1 MKPSLRSRREPDVVA
16 VPRTVRPIIARRR
29 QNLASSGGMNKRRRE
44 VDSSRNRQ
52 ETALGAIQDGGPGAD
67 SFDVNVTTSPTLD
80 RARQIV
86 QHAHAISP
94 SASLLRLEQQL
105 RSGDSNARQLARLI
119 EGSPALA
126 ARVLRM
132 ANSAFYAPAEPVT
145 TLSRAVALLGDT
157 VLRQLVL
164 TSLIV
169 SRRAAGRSPREA
181 LAAARL
187 TGDAVRC
194 AVVGKAL
201 AQVSRYGDADTAFA
215 AGLLH
220 DLGHVYLLDEAGERY
235 ASYLL
240 DPAEMDP
247 HNHAAQVETEIELTG
262 TTHQDIGAVF
272 AYEWNL
278 PPAIAR
284 VLWDHHTPTPGSLG
298 ALIAAAD
305 VLVRE
310 ISYPTVVDT
319 CDRIVEGDG
328 ALAAFNVSRERWD
341 ERLPIVRVHFEELLS
356 IFDAQAA

>member
-1 MKPSLRSRREPDVVA
+1 MDAATDTFSV
-16 VPRTVRPIIARRR
+16 
-29 QNLASSGGMNKRRRE
+29 E
-44 VDSSRNRQ
+44 V
-52 ETALGAIQDGGPGAD
+52 L
-67 SFDVNVTTSPTLD
+67 TSTTLD

-105 RSGDSNARQLARLI
+105 RQGDSNARQLAKLI
-119 EGSPALA
+119 DGSPALA

-169 SRRAAGRSPREA
+169 SRRAGNRSPREA

-187 TGDAVRC
+187 TGDAVRA
-194 AVVGKAL
+194 AVVGKTL
-201 AQVSRYGDADTAFA
+201 AQMSRSVDPDTAFA

-220 DLGHVYLLDEAGERY
+220 DLGHVYLLDDVGERY

-240 DPAEMDP
+240 DPHAHDARNAAGQLEM
-247 HNHAAQVETEIELTG
+247 EIELAG
-262 TTHQDIGAVF
+262 TTHQDVGAVF

-278 PPAIAR
+278 PPVIAR
-284 VLWDHHTPTPGSLG
+284 VLWDHHVPSPGSLG
-298 ALIAAAD
+298 ALIAGSDVLLRELSYPSVVDAAD
-305 VLVRE
+305 QQL
-310 ISYPTVVDT
+310 
-319 CDRIVEGDG
+319 EGDTV
-328 ALAAFNVSRERWD
+328 LAALKITRERWE
-341 ERLPIVRVHFEELLS
+341 ERTSTVRDSFSELLS
-356 IFDAQAA
+356 IFDVQAG

>member
-1 MKPSLRSRREPDVVA
+1 M
-16 VPRTVRPIIARRR
+16 
-29 QNLASSGGMNKRRRE
+29 E
-44 VDSSRNRQ
+44 V
-52 ETALGAIQDGGPGAD
+52 L
-67 SFDVNVTTSPTLD
+67 TSTTLD

-105 RSGDSNARQLARLI
+105 RQGDSNARQLAKLI
-119 EGSPALA
+119 DGSPALA

-169 SRRAAGRSPREA
+169 SRRAGNRSPREA

-187 TGDAVRC
+187 TGDAVRA
-194 AVVGKAL
+194 AVVGKTL
-201 AQVSRYGDADTAFA
+201 AQMSRSVDPDTAFA

-220 DLGHVYLLDEAGERY
+220 DLGHVYLLNDVGERY

-240 DPAEMDP
+240 DPPYDARNAAGQLEM
-247 HNHAAQVETEIELTG
+247 EIELSG
-262 TTHQDIGAVF
+262 TTHQDVGGVF

-278 PPAIAR
+278 PPVIAR
-284 VLWDHHTPTPGSLG
+284 VLWDHHVPSPGSLG
-298 ALIAAAD
+298 ALIAGSD
-305 VLVRE
+305 VLLHE
-310 ISYPTVVDT
+310 LSYPSVVDSA
-319 CDRIVEGDG
+319 DQQLEGDTV
-328 ALAAFNVSRERWD
+328 LAALNITRERWD
-341 ERLPIVRVHFEELLS
+341 ERAATIRESFSELLS
-356 IFDAQAA
+356 TFDVQAS

>member
-1 MKPSLRSRREPDVVA
+1 M
-16 VPRTVRPIIARRR
+16 
-29 QNLASSGGMNKRRRE
+29 E
-44 VDSSRNRQ
+44 V
-52 ETALGAIQDGGPGAD
+52 L
-67 SFDVNVTTSPTLD
+67 TSTTLD

-105 RSGDSNARQLARLI
+105 RQGDSNARQLAKLI
-119 EGSPALA
+119 DGSPALA

-169 SRRAAGRSPREA
+169 SRRAGNRTPREA

-187 TGDAVRC
+187 TGDAVRS
-194 AVVGKAL
+194 AVVGKML
-201 AQVSRYGDADTAFA
+201 AQMSHSADPDTAFA

-220 DLGHVYLLDEAGERY
+220 DLGHVYLLDDVGELY

-240 DPAEMDP
+240 DPHGHDTSSASGQLEM
-247 HNHAAQVETEIELTG
+247 EIELAG
-262 TTHQDIGAVF
+262 TTHQDVGAVF

-278 PPAIAR
+278 PPIIAR
-284 VLWDHHTPTPGSLG
+284 VLWDHHVPSPG
-298 ALIAAAD
+298 ALGGLIAGAD
-305 VLVRE
+305 LLVRE
-310 ISYPTVVDT
+310 LTYPAVVDES
-319 CDRIVEGDG
+319 DRQMEGDA
-328 ALAAFNVSRERWD
+328 ALADLNITRERW
-341 ERLPIVRVHFEELLS
+341 EEKTANVRESFSELLS
-356 IFDAQAA
+356 IFDVEAP

>member
-1 MKPSLRSRREPDVVA
+1 V
-16 VPRTVRPIIARRR
+16 
-29 QNLASSGGMNKRRRE
+29 E
-44 VDSSRNRQ
+44 V
-52 ETALGAIQDGGPGAD
+52 L
-67 SFDVNVTTSPTLD
+67 TSTTLD

-105 RSGDSNARQLARLI
+105 RQGESDARQLAKLI
-119 EGSPALA
+119 DGSPALA

-169 SRRAAGRSPREA
+169 SRRAGNRSPREA

-187 TGDAVRC
+187 TGDAVRA
-194 AVVGKAL
+194 AVIGRTL
-201 AQVSRYGDADTAFA
+201 AQMSRSVDPDTAFA

-220 DLGHVYLLDEAGERY
+220 DLGHVYLLDDVGERY
-235 ASYLL
+235 AGYLL
-240 DPAEMDP
+240 DP
-247 HNHAAQVETEIELTG
+247 HAHDARNAAGQLELEVELSG

-278 PPAIAR
+278 PPVIAR
-284 VLWDHHTPTPGSLG
+284 VLWDHHVPSPGTLG
-298 ALIAAAD
+298 ALIAGAD
-305 VLVRE
+305 VLMRE
-310 ISYPTVVDT
+310 LSYPAIVDT
-319 CDRIVEGDG
+319 SDRQMEGDA
-328 ALAAFNVSRERWD
+328 ALAALNISRERWD
-341 ERLPIVRVHFEELLS
+341 ERSPAIREQFSELLS
-356 IFDAQAA
+356 IFDVQSV

>member
-1 MKPSLRSRREPDVVA
+1 V
-16 VPRTVRPIIARRR
+16 
-29 QNLASSGGMNKRRRE
+29 E
-44 VDSSRNRQ
+44 V
-52 ETALGAIQDGGPGAD
+52 L
-67 SFDVNVTTSPTLD
+67 TSTTLD

-105 RSGDSNARQLARLI
+105 RQGDSNARQLAKLI
-119 EGSPALA
+119 DGSPALA

-169 SRRAAGRSPREA
+169 SRRAGNRSPREA

-187 TGDAVRC
+187 TGDAVRA
-194 AVVGKAL
+194 AVVGKTL
-201 AQVSRYGDADTAFA
+201 AQMSRSVDPDTAFA

-220 DLGHVYLLDEAGERY
+220 DLGHVYLLDDVGERY

-240 DPAEMDP
+240 DPHAHDARNAAGQLEM
-247 HNHAAQVETEIELTG
+247 EIELAG
-262 TTHQDIGAVF
+262 TTHQDVGAVF

-278 PPAIAR
+278 PPVIAR
-284 VLWDHHTPTPGSLG
+284 VLWDHHVPSPGSLG
-298 ALIAAAD
+298 ALMLPVGLAGESTGRRGIGL
-305 VLVRE
+305 VLLARPCPCGWVR
-310 ISYPTVVDT
+310 P
-319 CDRIVEGDG
+319 
-328 ALAAFNVSRERWD
+328 
-341 ERLPIVRVHFEELLS
+341 S
-356 IFDAQAA
+356 I

>member
-1 MKPSLRSRREPDVVA
+1 V
-16 VPRTVRPIIARRR
+16 
-29 QNLASSGGMNKRRRE
+29 E
-44 VDSSRNRQ
+44 V
-52 ETALGAIQDGGPGAD
+52 L
-67 SFDVNVTTSPTLD
+67 TSTTLD

-105 RSGDSNARQLARLI
+105 RQGDSNARQLAKLI
-119 EGSPALA
+119 DGSPALA

-169 SRRAAGRSPREA
+169 SRRAGNRTPREA

-187 TGDAVRC
+187 TGDAVRS
-194 AVVGKAL
+194 AVVGKML
-201 AQVSRYGDADTAFA
+201 AQMSHSADPDTAFA

-220 DLGHVYLLDEAGERY
+220 DLGHVYLLDDVGERY

-240 DPAEMDP
+240 DPHGHDTSSASGQLEM
-247 HNHAAQVETEIELTG
+247 EIELAG
-262 TTHQDIGAVF
+262 TTHQDVGAVF

-278 PPAIAR
+278 PPIIAR
-284 VLWDHHTPTPGSLG
+284 VLWDHHVPSPGSLG
-298 ALIAAAD
+298 GLIAGAD
-305 VLVRE
+305 LLVRE
-310 ISYPTVVDT
+310 LTYPAVVDES
-319 CDRIVEGDG
+319 DRQMEGDA
-328 ALAAFNVSRERWD
+328 ALADLNITRERW
-341 ERLPIVRVHFEELLS
+341 EEKTANVRESFSELLS
-356 IFDAQAA
+356 IFDVEAP

>member
-1 MKPSLRSRREPDVVA
+1 MRSHHKGWLRIITSDDTAIGLKRVQDKAAPTDTLDV
-16 VPRTVRPIIARRR
+16 
-29 QNLASSGGMNKRRRE
+29 E
-44 VDSSRNRQ
+44 V
-52 ETALGAIQDGGPGAD
+52 L
-67 SFDVNVTTSPTLD
+67 TSTTLD

-105 RSGDSNARQLARLI
+105 RQGDSNARQLAKLI
-119 EGSPALA
+119 DGSPALA

-169 SRRAAGRSPREA
+169 SRRAGNRSPRGA

-187 TGDAVRC
+187 TGDAVRA
-194 AVVGKAL
+194 AVVGKTL
-201 AQVSRYGDADTAFA
+201 AQMSRSADPDTAFA

-220 DLGHVYLLDEAGERY
+220 DLGHVYLLDDVGERY

-240 DPAEMDP
+240 DPHAHDARNAAGQLEM
-247 HNHAAQVETEIELTG
+247 EIELAG
-262 TTHQDIGAVF
+262 TTHQDVGAVF

-278 PPAIAR
+278 PPVIAR
-284 VLWDHHTPTPGSLG
+284 VLWDHHVPSPGSLG
-298 ALIAAAD
+298 ALIAGSDVLLRELSYPSVVDAAD
-305 VLVRE
+305 QQL
-310 ISYPTVVDT
+310 
-319 CDRIVEGDG
+319 EGD
-328 ALAAFNVSRERWD
+328 AVLAGLNITRERWE
-341 ERLPIVRVHFEELLS
+341 ERTSTVRESFSELLS
-356 IFDAQAA
+356 IFDVQAA

>member
-1 MKPSLRSRREPDVVA
+1 VSREAETFPV
-16 VPRTVRPIIARRR
+16 
-29 QNLASSGGMNKRRRE
+29 E
-44 VDSSRNRQ
+44 V
-52 ETALGAIQDGGPGAD
+52 L
-67 SFDVNVTTSPTLD
+67 TSTTLD

-105 RSGDSNARQLARLI
+105 RQGDSNARQLAKLI
-119 EGSPALA
+119 DGSPALA

-169 SRRAAGRSPREA
+169 SRRAGNRSPREA

-187 TGDAVRC
+187 TGDAVRS
-194 AVVGKAL
+194 AVVGKTL
-201 AQVSRYGDADTAFA
+201 AQMSRASEPDTAFA

-220 DLGHVYLLDEAGERY
+220 DLGHVYLLDDVGERY

-240 DPAEMDP
+240 DP
-247 HNHAAQVETEIELTG
+247 HAHDARNTAGQLDMEIELSG
-262 TTHQDIGAVF
+262 TTHQDVGAVF

-278 PPAIAR
+278 PPVIAR
-284 VLWDHHTPTPGSLG
+284 VLWDHHVPSPGSLG
-298 ALIAAAD
+298 ALIAGAD
-305 VLVRE
+305 VLLRE
-310 ISYPTVVDT
+310 LSYPAVVDAS
-319 CDRIVEGDG
+319 DRQLEGD
-328 ALAAFNVSRERWD
+328 AVLASLNITRERW
-341 ERLPIVRVHFEELLS
+341 EEKTPQVRESFQELLS
-356 IFDAQAA
+356 IFDVQAA

>member
-1 MKPSLRSRREPDVVA
+1 M
-16 VPRTVRPIIARRR
+16 
-29 QNLASSGGMNKRRRE
+29 
-44 VDSSRNRQ
+44 
-52 ETALGAIQDGGPGAD
+52 
-67 SFDVNVTTSPTLD
+67 TSTTLD

-105 RSGDSNARQLARLI
+105 RQGDSNARQLAKLI
-119 EGSPALA
+119 DGSPALA

-169 SRRAAGRSPREA
+169 SRRAGNRSPQEA

-187 TGDAVRC
+187 TGDAVRA
-194 AVVGKAL
+194 AVVGRAL
-201 AQVSRYGDADTAFA
+201 AQISRSVDPDTAFA

-220 DLGHVYLLDEAGERY
+220 DLGHVYLLDDVGERY

-240 DPAEMDP
+240 DPPAHDTR
-247 HNHAAQVETEIELTG
+247 NAAGQLELEIELTG
-262 TTHQDIGAVF
+262 TTHQDVGAVF

-278 PPAIAR
+278 PPVIAR
-284 VLWDHHTPTPGSLG
+284 VLWDHHEPSPGSLG
-298 ALIAAAD
+298 ALIAGAD
-305 VLVRE
+305 VLFRE
-310 ISYPTVVDT
+310 LSYPSVIDEADQQIAGDT
-319 CDRIVEGDG
+319 I
-328 ALAAFNVSRERWD
+328 LAAYRISRERWA
-341 ERLPIVRVHFEELLS
+341 ERTPSVREDFTELLS
-356 IFDAQAA
+356 IFDVHAS

>member
-1 MKPSLRSRREPDVVA
+1 V
-16 VPRTVRPIIARRR
+16 
-29 QNLASSGGMNKRRRE
+29 E
-44 VDSSRNRQ
+44 V
-52 ETALGAIQDGGPGAD
+52 L
-67 SFDVNVTTSPTLD
+67 TSTTLD

-105 RSGDSNARQLARLI
+105 RQGESNARQLAKLI
-119 EGSPALA
+119 DGSPALA

-169 SRRAAGRSPREA
+169 SRRAGNRSPREA

-187 TGDAVRC
+187 TGDAVRA
-194 AVVGKAL
+194 AVVGRTL
-201 AQVSRYGDADTAFA
+201 SQMSRSVDPDTAFA

-220 DLGHVYLLDEAGERY
+220 DLGHVYLLDDVGERY

-240 DPAEMDP
+240 DPHSHDAR
-247 HNHAAQVETEIELTG
+247 NAAGQLELEIELSG

-278 PPAIAR
+278 PPVIAR
-284 VLWDHHTPTPGSLG
+284 VLWDHHVPSPGTLG
-298 ALIAAAD
+298 ALIWGSD
-305 VLVRE
+305 ILMRE
-310 ISYPTVVDT
+310 LTYPAVVDAS
-319 CDRIVEGDG
+319 DRQIAGDA
-328 ALAAFNVSRERWD
+328 ALLALNLDRERW
-341 ERLPIVRVHFEELLS
+341 EQRTPAIREQFSELLS
-356 IFDAQAA
+356 IFDVQAL

>member
-1 MKPSLRSRREPDVVA
+1 MIAARTGS
-16 VPRTVRPIIARRR
+16 VPRGGEPPLRPWTAWTG
-29 QNLASSGGMNKRRRE
+29 ASSRLYL
-44 VDSSRNRQ
+44 VQ
-52 ETALGAIQDGGPGAD
+52 AAGPGAD
-67 SFDVNVTTSPTLD
+67 TFSVEVLTSATLD

-105 RSGDSNARQLARLI
+105 RQGDSNARQLAKLI
-119 EGSPALA
+119 DGSPALA

-169 SRRAAGRSPREA
+169 SRRAGNRSPREA

-187 TGDAVRC
+187 TGDAVRG
-194 AVVGKAL
+194 AVVAKAL
-201 AQVSRYGDADTAFA
+201 AQVSRTADPDTAFA

-220 DLGHVYLLDEAGERY
+220 DLGHVYLLDDVGERY
-235 ASYLL
+235 ATYLL
-240 DPAEMDP
+240 DPHTHDTGSGAGQLDMEVDL
-247 HNHAAQVETEIELTG
+247 AG
-262 TTHQDIGAVF
+262 TTHQDVGAVF

-278 PPAIAR
+278 PPVIAR
-284 VLWDHHTPTPGSLG
+284 VLWDHHMPAPGSLG

-310 ISYPTVVDT
+310 LSYPAVVDES
-319 CDRIVEGDG
+319 DSQIEGDTV
-328 ALAAFNVSRERWD
+328 LATLGTSRERWE
-341 ERLPIVRVHFEELLS
+341 ERVAAVREQFQELLS
-356 IFDAQAA
+356 IFDVQAI